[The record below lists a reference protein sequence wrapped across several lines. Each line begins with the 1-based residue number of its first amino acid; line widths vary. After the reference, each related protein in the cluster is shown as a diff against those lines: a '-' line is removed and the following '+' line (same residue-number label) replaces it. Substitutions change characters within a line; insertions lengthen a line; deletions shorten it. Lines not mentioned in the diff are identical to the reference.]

1 MLHGGSGD
9 DTFIVNHVRDVVF
22 EAVNGGTDTVQSTL
36 SHILRDNVEN
46 LILVGDADLS
56 GTGNNA
62 NNSLTGNNGKNR
74 LLAGDGNDTL
84 SGGAGGDTL
93 NGGAGADIMFGGTGN
108 DTFTVENAGDTV
120 TEFADEGF
128 DTSIVLSVIP

>member
-1 MLHGGSGD
+1 M
-9 DTFIVNHVRDVVF
+9 
-22 EAVNGGTDTVQSTL
+22 
-36 SHILRDNVEN
+36 
-46 LILVGDADLS
+46 
-56 GTGNNA
+56 
-62 NNSLTGNNGKNR
+62 
-74 LLAGDGNDTL
+74 AGDGNDTL

-128 DTSIVLSVIP
+128 DTVNSFISYTLTAHVERLILEGTESLNGFGNDLDNTLNGNNANNWLGVD